1 MSLAI
6 GDTLPTL
13 TVAATGGQ
21 TVGLAALKGAPVVFY
36 FYPRDATPGCTT
48 EAQQFRDLMP
58 EYEKLGCRV
67 FGISRDTMTSHERFK
82 ANECLPFDLLSD
94 HDEILCQAFDVIRMK
109 NMYGKQVLGLERS
122 TFLFDRNGVL
132 VKEWRKVKAPGHA
145 AEVLQAVQALS

>member
-1 MSLAI
+1 MSIAL
-6 GDTLPTL
+6 GDTLPAL

-21 TVGLAALKGAPVVFY
+21 SFDLPTLAGSPVVLY

-58 EYEKLGCRV
+58 AFESLQCRV

-94 HDEILCQAFDVIRMK
+94 GDEILCKAFDVIRMK
-109 NMYGKQVLGLERS
+109 TMYGKQVLGVERS
-122 TFLFDRNGVL
+122 SFLFDAKGVL
-132 VKEWRKVKAPGHA
+132 VREWRKVKAPGHA
-145 AEVLQAVQALS
+145 AEVLEAVKAL

>member
-6 GDTLPTL
+6 GDNLPAL
-13 TVAATGGQ
+13 SVAATGNR
-21 TVGLAALKGAPVVFY
+21 TVELAALKGAPVVFY

-58 EYEKLGCRV
+58 EFDRLNCRV
-67 FGISRDTMTSHERFK
+67 FGISRDTMTSHDRFK

-94 HDEILCQAFDVIRMK
+94 ADEAMCKVFDVIRMK

-122 TFLFDRNGVL
+122 TFLFNAEGVL

-145 AEVLQAVQALS
+145 AEVLQAVQAL